1 MLYRRQVTHSRSHS
15 QRVAKLEPNL
25 IWFWSQLCLYG
36 QWLKHILLQQA
47 EPPSGGPIVQLGG
60 KGQLCPGAS
69 PLSKW
74 LKRWAVFLGT
84 FRKPGPAGQS
94 GREDWARGR
103 RAPLPTRVL
112 SPRITPWHLEW
123 VTRYLA
129 HGFHFGVPGG
139 ARPCHPL
146 PFFSGKPRCPGMMSW
161 ELMFS

>member
-1 MLYRRQVTHSRSHS
+1 MYRRQVTHSRSHS
-15 QRVAKLEPNL
+15 RRVAKLEPNL

-103 RAPLPTRVL
+103 RAPSPHGSCPQGSHPGTWSGSPDTLPTASTSGCQEGPGPVTLFL
-112 SPRITPWHLEW
+112 SSLES
-123 VTRYLA
+123 
-129 HGFHFGVPGG
+129 PG
-139 ARPCHPL
+139 AQ
-146 PFFSGKPRCPGMMSW
+146 
-161 ELMFS
+161 E